1 MCIHPDLEAQ
11 KQTAKRREKLF
22 TMLTKFIEFTSDQIM
37 KAALMI
43 GQNEE
48 RLNLFFTTLDE
59 FNPEFVRQV
68 LKKSKKKL

>member
-1 MCIHPDLEAQ
+1 
-11 KQTAKRREKLF
+11 
-22 TMLTKFIEFTSDQIM
+22 MLTKFIEFTSDQIM

-48 RLNLFFTTLDE
+48 MLNLFFTTPDE
-59 FNPEFVRQV
+59 FKPEFVRQV